1 MRRIAFLPFFLLVHA
16 PCKAQMRLLTH
27 VTPETSPFSSR
38 LVLENMAASEQTLE
52 LQGFDM
58 HGRLLGSQSYTLD
71 AGQRLSEAFPASL
84 QPASLA
90 YVQMTGSSSIRAGV
104 SIEGNSEESARAY
117 LPETSRPA
125 SLWRLMTNA
134 RSQLFDGLAIIN
146 PQTHASAFELRY
158 CDEAGTIQHQQTY
171 RDVAPG
177 SKVLITL
184 DAASMPENGTLELM
198 GYDPVF
204 LTALSG
210 SRPERAEP
218 YLWLQQA
225 EANRWTHALEAK
237 LARAHG
243 LWLQTLGPTLRY
255 EAQKFCFCRDTRR
268 VQVTERGGRV
278 LEMRDAATG
287 TLLPQDEWSLH
298 ASVGTAFQLLHD
310 SIEWGAQSIRAE
322 FDPTHGF
329 PTEIEVDSH
338 EYVAD
343 DEIRII
349 LEHFQIVE
357 E

>member
-1 MRRIAFLPFFLLVHA
+1 MRRIAFLPFLLFFQA
-16 PCKAQMRLLTH
+16 PCKAQPRMLTH
-27 VTPETSPFSSR
+27 VTPESSPFSTR
-38 LVLENMAASEQTLE
+38 LVLENLAESEQTLE
-52 LQGFDM
+52 LKGFDW
-58 HGRLLGSQSYTLD
+58 HGQLLGSQSYTLNP
-71 AGQRLSEAFPASL
+71 GQRLFEAFPASL

-90 YVQMTGSSSIRAGV
+90 YVQLTGSSSIRAGV

-117 LPETSRPA
+117 LAESTRPA
-125 SLWRLMTNA
+125 SLWRLMPNA

-146 PQTHASAFELRY
+146 PQAHASAFELRY
-158 CDEAGTIQHQQTY
+158 RDATGTILQQQIY

-177 SKVLITL
+177 TKVLITL
-184 DAASMPENGTLELM
+184 DAAAMPENGYLELM
-198 GYDPVF
+198 GYDPLF

-210 SRPERAEP
+210 SRPERGEP
-218 YLWLQQA
+218 YLWVQPA
-225 EANRWTHALEAK
+225 EANRWSQGLEAK

-243 LWLQTLGPTLRY
+243 LWLKTLGSTLRY

-268 VQVTERGGRV
+268 VQVTERGGKV
-278 LEMRDAATG
+278 LEMRDVATG
-287 TLLPQDEWSLH
+287 TLIPQEEWSLH
-298 ASVGTAFQLLHD
+298 ASATDAFQLLHD

-349 LEHFQIVE
+349 LERFQIVE